1 MKYIIIST
9 LVIVTLGGCATS
21 TRSDFTALSGKNIN
35 VADVK
40 VTRNM
45 VKGNASGEDCQNRVL
60 GIGLNGDG
68 NASLDQAVDNALNSA
83 HGNLLLNAVVDHSW
97 FNLLNPLYSQDC
109 WKVNGVAHDTYR

>member
-1 MKYIIIST
+1 MKHIIIST
-9 LVIVTLGGCATS
+9 LVIVTLGGCAAS

-40 VTRNM
+40 VTRGM

-68 NASLDQAVDNALNSA
+68 NASLDQALDNALNSS
-83 HGNLLLNAVVDHSW
+83 HSNLLLNAVVEHSW
-97 FNLLNPLYSQDC
+97 FNLLRPLYTQDC
-109 WKVNGVAHDTYR
+109 WKVNGVAHDTDK